1 MRYIIIT
8 NSRNYTRS
16 GILLKYEYLIISV
29 KVCYPEGNYF
39 PVKAI
44 ICPRRTIIFQQED
57 KKENN
62 FQRVIKKQMKNH
74 MTIKTSIFI

>member
-1 MRYIIIT
+1 MKLYPMRYIIIT
-8 NSRNYTRS
+8 NSRNYTCS

-44 ICPRRTIIFQQED
+44 ICPR
-57 KKENN
+57 
-62 FQRVIKKQMKNH
+62 
-74 MTIKTSIFI
+74 